1 MPVRHCLAVQAT
13 EAIFRVPEETVKL
26 PRARSPPPR
35 ASHLQ
40 VLFAAFFVVLVFVV
54 DLDPELALVRLHVH
68 RERIRPD
75 FLAQR
80 AEHFAQAL
88 MVLLVALEFFLRE
101 LRALGR
107 LFEDLKNRQLVVEVR
122 PRDATR
128 RDLSILIV
136 VA

>member
-1 MPVRHCLAVQAT
+1 MPMRHCLAVQAT

-26 PRARSPPPR
+26 PRARSPPR

-75 FLAQR
+75 FLPQR

-88 MVLLVALEFFLRE
+88 VVLLVALEFFLRE

-122 PRDATR
+122 PRDAAR
-128 RDLSILIV
+128 RDLSILVV

>member
-26 PRARSPPPR
+26 PRARSPPR

-88 MVLLVALEFFLRE
+88 VVLLVALEFFLRE

-122 PRDATR
+122 PRDAAR
-128 RDLSILIV
+128 RDLSILVV

>member
-13 EAIFRVPEETVKL
+13 EAIFRVPEETVKP
-26 PRARSPPPR
+26 PRARSPPR

-54 DLDPELALVRLHVH
+54 DLDPQLALVRLHVH

-75 FLAQR
+75 FLPQR

-88 MVLLVALEFFLRE
+88 VVLLVALEFFLRE